1 MKIFFKEVKCPHCG
15 QVFTVKD
22 DFFENKLNEKNTL
35 YKTEEKPARADLPA
49 IVCGKVYGTDSRTV
63 YEKFCDTLGW
73 DISKADKFGFGT
85 PRYAENCDA
94 DRTSDVWF
102 IFCPNY
108 DQNKLDT
115 VVDDCRITNLILN
128 NTKNILEIVDE
139 KFDKKNTADRITFV
153 KTIAGYEFLG
163 VYGILADGTT
173 RVYDRISATYPIER

>member
-1 MKIFFKEVKCPHCG
+1 MQYKNYPKFG
-15 QVFTVKD
+15 SNFTA
-22 DFFENKLNEKNTL
+22 ENDICRE
-35 YKTEEKPARADLPA
+35 YKTGKSDLLLTDKNHITNDFSR

-63 YEKFCDTLGW
+63 YEKFCDSLGW

-128 NTKNILEIVDE
+128 NTKNIMEVVDD
-139 KFDKKNTADRITFV
+139 KSDKKNTANRITFV
-153 KTIAGYEFLG
+153 KTNAGYEFLG